1 MSRKV
6 IVIGAGVAGL
16 CAANFA
22 KKSGYEVD
30 VFEAHTGAGG
40 LATSW
45 HRNGYTFE
53 TCLHWLLGSNPN
65 SAMYSRWREVFDI
78 EKLTFINPQQY
89 GAIED
94 GRGDRLVV
102 YTDPDRMET
111 ELLRRAPQ
119 DAHEIHRLG
128 SAVRRLSR
136 VDIAE
141 PDNGW
146 FHNWSNGLAMLAA
159 LPAFRWWSRRS
170 LAEYGERFIEP
181 LLRAFFGG
189 PESRELSALA
199 LVFSLAWMSKL
210 NAGYPIGGSQ
220 AVVRLLV
227 DRLAQTGGRLHP
239 SSKVV
244 KVLVTGNAATGIE
257 LECGETVKADWVI
270 SAADGHATIFELL
283 GGRYRDE
290 ITDRTYQGLK
300 TFPSYAQVSL
310 GVARDLSGQP
320 PFLIHIPDSPLRLD
334 PGTDLPQISLR
345 FFHFDPT
352 FAPAGKT
359 AVTCF
364 LPTRNFQ
371 FWVDLQKNEATLY
384 QKEKQRIADAV
395 IDILES
401 AIPGLRDSIEE
412 IDVST
417 PATVIRHTGNWKGS
431 MQGWLLTPGA
441 RFRPLR
447 MTLPGLE
454 RFIMVGQWVL
464 PGGGLPSGLMTART
478 AVQMM
483 CKRDEIPFLPQPATS
498 LRAKASA
505 G

>member
-16 CAANFA
+16 CAANYA
-22 KKSGYEVD
+22 RRCGYEVD
-30 VFEAHTGAGG
+30 LFEAHTDAGG

-45 HRNGYTFE
+45 HRSGYTFE
-53 TCLHWLLGSNPN
+53 TCLHWLLGSNPG
-65 SAMYSRWREVFDI
+65 SAMYSRWQEVFDI

-89 GAIED
+89 GAIEN
-94 GRGDRLVV
+94 GSGDRLIV

-111 ELLRRAPQ
+111 ELLRRTPE
-119 DAHEIHRLG
+119 DAHEIHRLASG
-128 SAVRRLSR
+128 VRRLSR
-136 VDIAE
+136 VDISE
-141 PDNGW
+141 PDDGW

-170 LAEYGERFIEP
+170 LAEYGERFNDP
-181 LLRAFFGG
+181 LLRSFFSGG
-189 PESRELSALA
+189 ESRELSAIA

-220 AVVRLLV
+220 AVIRSLV
-227 DRLAQTGGRLHP
+227 DRLSQTGGRLHLA
-239 SSKVV
+239 SKVV
-244 KVLVTGNAATGIE
+244 KILVTGNAATGIE
-257 LECGETVKADWVI
+257 LESGETAKADWVI

-290 ITDRTYQGLK
+290 ITDRTYERLK
-300 TFPSYAQVSL
+300 TFPSYLQVSL

-320 PFLIHIPDSPLRLD
+320 PFLIRMLDSPLRVD

-371 FWVDLQKNEATLY
+371 FWVDLQKNDAALY
-384 QKEKQRIADAV
+384 RKEKQRIADAV
-395 IDILES
+395 IDTLES
-401 AIPGLRDSIEE
+401 AIPGLRAAIEE

-417 PATVIRHTGNWKGS
+417 PATVIRHTSNWKGS
-431 MQGWLLTPGA
+431 MQGWLLTPGG

-454 RFIMVGQWVL
+454 RFLMVGQWVL

-478 AVQMM
+478 AVQTM
-483 CKRDEIPFLPQPATS
+483 CKRDELHFLAQPANS
-498 LRAKASA
+498 SKAAASA